1 MELNQIVEI
10 GLMTFVCAVF
20 IVLLVDWVRQ
30 DRTHSTGEGWIEE
43 IKRSRSK

>member
-20 IVLLVDWVRQ
+20 VVLLVDWVRQ
-30 DRTHSTGEGWIEE
+30 GRTHSSGAGWIEE